1 MSITVGNLESTS
13 VHRRS
18 PKSEVQIPG
27 PVPVDYESGCDLVN
41 YNLKSQDKKPLTN
54 KMGYCVWSDK
64 CSCQVASQFR
74 LSRTRTREYAS
85 AHLRLPTQLSCSNS
99 GVMNHD
105 IKQTSGSNLH
115 PLFPRD
121 ERQSSKSMVRT
132 PLMVRIHSYGII
144 IFFSPS
150 YFKVGLFLILLGTL
164 VSCGD
169 DGSYKHD
176 TSGDTALP
184 YKHDTAGDKA
194 LPYKH
199 DASGDKGLPY
209 KHDTSGKKGHP

>member
-1 MSITVGNLESTS
+1 
-13 VHRRS
+13 
-18 PKSEVQIPG
+18 
-27 PVPVDYESGCDLVN
+27 
-41 YNLKSQDKKPLTN
+41 
-54 KMGYCVWSDK
+54 MG
-64 CSCQVASQFR
+64 
-74 LSRTRTREYAS
+74 
-85 AHLRLPTQLSCSNS
+85 TQLSCSNS

-132 PLMVRIHSYGII
+132 PLM
-144 IFFSPS
+144 
-150 YFKVGLFLILLGTL
+150 VGLFLILLGTL

-209 KHDTSGKKGHP
+209 KHDTSG

>member
-1 MSITVGNLESTS
+1 MNHKWIM
-13 VHRRS
+13 R
-18 PKSEVQIPG
+18 
-27 PVPVDYESGCDLVN
+27 C
-41 YNLKSQDKKPLTN
+41 
-54 KMGYCVWSDK
+54 CVWSEK
-64 CSCQVASQFR
+64 WPCQVASQIR
-74 LSRTRTREYAS
+74 LPRTRTLKYTSARLAS
-85 AHLRLPTQLSCSNS
+85 AYLLPTQPTALLIWQLT

-115 PLFPRD
+115 PLFPSYD
-121 ERQSSKSMVRT
+121 RQNSKHGSGTIRRRN
-132 PLMVRIHSYGII
+132 P
-144 IFFSPS
+144 FSWYSNIYQS
-150 YFKVGLFLILLGTL
+150 YFQLGLVLVLLWTL

-209 KHDTSGKKGHP
+209 KHDTSGDKGQKWNNVVMK